1 MFFPSIPFLW
11 PTVSSLL
18 RCFPLYVTSWTLIYW
33 IFLELH
39 CTIWDSILYNDSCS
53 VWLLINCLCDLSH
66 YCRIIR
72 FFTGSGCGLPLFI
85 LFLSPSS
92 YSRNPV
98 TGGAR
103 LISWLGLLLLFFCYL
118 VYFNKLT
125 WNIIIL
131 SLNWSSMKHP
141 QLSCLHFPWFLS
153 SGSQFPFRQKALW
166 CRMIIMNVMVEKRC
180 KFHYTWKIFGW
191 KCLNIFHIG
200 F

>member
-1 MFFPSIPFLW
+1 
-11 PTVSSLL
+11 
-18 RCFPLYVTSWTLIYW
+18 
-33 IFLELH
+33 
-39 CTIWDSILYNDSCS
+39 
-53 VWLLINCLCDLSH
+53 
-66 YCRIIR
+66 
-72 FFTGSGCGLPLFI
+72 LPLFI

-153 SGSQFPFRQKALW
+153 WVTISLPTKSSLVPYDNNECNGRKE
-166 CRMIIMNVMVEKRC
+166 M
-180 KFHYTWKIFGW
+180 
-191 KCLNIFHIG
+191 
-200 F
+200 